1 MAETIRFAR
10 MTSPLGPLVL
20 AASDQGLCHISYGE
34 DHEMDFVLALQAR
47 FPSARVVRDDK
58 GLQPWARQIKAYWSG
73 QNRRFPLS
81 VDLRGLTEFQ
91 QSVLQATRKIPF
103 GQTRSYQDVARSI
116 GAPRAY
122 RAVGSALGRN
132 PLPIVIPCHRVVS
145 ASGIGGYT
153 GGLHRKLRLMELEKM
168 AVPRA

>member
-1 MAETIRFAR
+1 MVETIRFTR
-10 MTSPLGPLVL
+10 MSSPLGPLIL
-20 AASDQGLCHISYGE
+20 AASDQGLCRISYGE
-34 DHEMDFVLALQAR
+34 DHEMDFVLALQER
-47 FPSARVVRDDK
+47 FPSARVVRDEK
-58 GLQPWARQIKAYWSG
+58 GLQPWTRQIKGYWSG
-73 QNRRFPLS
+73 KNRRFPLS

-91 QSVLQATRKIPF
+91 KSVLQETRKIPF
-103 GQTRSYQDVARSI
+103 GQTRSYQEVARCV

-153 GGLHRKLRLMELEKM
+153 GGLHRKLRLMELEKIR
-168 AVPRA
+168 V